1 MEIFLQDLRYAIR
14 ALTTSRRFTTVSVTT
29 LAMGIAASL
38 AIFTFVD
45 AALVRPLPYR
55 DPGRLVHIF
64 DVRQQQ
70 VSSQFEASYPD
81 YLDWK
86 RQNAVFDS
94 LAGYR
99 RNQSVL
105 SGLGAPEL
113 VSAASVS
120 DTFLQTL
127 GVKPVRGRDFRPG
140 EDLES
145 APRTVLISYGWW
157 QRRFGGTNDVMGR
170 TLVLDD
176 APSTIIGV
184 LPANFHFGP
193 VGNPDVWQALH
204 ASGPF
209 AQRRNLHWINVIARL
224 KPGISRATAAS
235 AMNTIADRLE
245 RQYPLSN
252 RDLRTTVVPLTDVIV
267 GQVRPILVV
276 LLSAV
281 GLLLLIA
288 CANVANLLLARSVA
302 RRKEIAIRSALGASR
317 GRLIRQML
325 TEGILLSSASALLGL
340 LFARW
345 MVKAAVALLPADA
358 LNSMPYLIDVSLDA
372 TVLFLTFGV
381 AVATGTFLALAPA
394 LQLSGTG
401 AEDALKEAGRGS
413 HTVSWRR
420 FASGLV
426 TAEVAIALMLMAVAG
441 LLAKGVY
448 RLLQV
453 DPGFNPRNLI
463 TMQVALPNSRYP
475 QPAEQLT
482 FYRMLLG
489 RIAVLP
495 GVKSA
500 GVTDILPVSNGG
512 NTANSRVVGEQV
524 IDEGKE
530 ANLRSVDQ
538 GYFATLQAEL
548 WEGRWFTDADSASA
562 PKRVVVNKTYA
573 DLYLPKEGALTK
585 QIVFTFSPTQKPRDI
600 VGVVRDVKEGPLDTP
615 AKPAVYVPFEQ
626 APDQYFSLV
635 ARTEQRPEALADTIV
650 GAIQQLDPEIV
661 VYRVQTMDDRIQRS
675 PAAFFHRY
683 PAWLAGSFA
692 IIALLLGTIG
702 LYSVI
707 AYSVSRRTQEIG
719 IRMALGAQR
728 ANVLRLVLSQ
738 GMNLAL
744 PGVAVGII
752 AGMGAAFAL
761 RSLLFGVTAWDP
773 LVFSGVTIILAA
785 VTLLASYIP
794 ARQATKVDPMVALR
808 YE

>member
-1 MEIFLQDLRYAIR
+1 MEIFLQDLSYAIR
-14 ALTTSRRFTTVSVTT
+14 ALAKSRRFTTVTVIT
-29 LAMGIAASL
+29 LAMGIAATQ

-55 DPGRLVHIF
+55 VPGRLVHIF
-64 DVRQQQ
+64 DIRQQQ

-86 RQNAVFDS
+86 QQNTVFDS

-99 RNQSVL
+99 SNQNVL
-105 SGLGAPEL
+105 SGSGTPVL
-113 VSAASVS
+113 VSAADVS
-120 DTFLQTL
+120 DNFFQTL

-157 QRRFGGTNDVMGR
+157 QRRFGGKNDVIGR

-176 APSTIIGV
+176 APSTFIGV

-224 KPGISRATAAS
+224 KPGISREAAAS
-235 AMNTIADRLE
+235 AMNTIADWLE
-245 RQYPLSN
+245 RQYPQSN
-252 RDLRTTVVPLTDVIV
+252 RNLRTTVVPLTDVIV
-267 GQVRPILVV
+267 GQVRPVLVV

-288 CANVANLLLARSVA
+288 CANVANLLLARSVG

-317 GRLIRQML
+317 RRLIRQML
-325 TEGILLSSASALLGL
+325 TEGILLSSASASLGL

-345 MVKAAVALLPADA
+345 LVKAAVALLPADA
-358 LNSMPYLIDVSLDA
+358 LNSMPYLIDVSLDL
-372 TVLFLTFGV
+372 TVLLFTFGV
-381 AVATGTFLALAPA
+381 AVVTGAFLALAPA
-394 LQLSGTG
+394 LQLSG
-401 AEDALKEAGRGS
+401 ARAQDALKEGGRGS
-413 HTVSWRR
+413 HAGSWRR

-426 TAEVAIALMLMAVAG
+426 IAEVSIALMLMAGAG

-463 TMQVALPNSRYP
+463 TMNVALPNSRYP
-475 QPAEQLT
+475 QRAEQVT

-489 RIAVLP
+489 RIAILP

-512 NTANSRVVGEQV
+512 NTANSRVVGEPV

-530 ANLRSVDQ
+530 ANIRSVDQ

-548 WEGRWFTDADSASA
+548 LEGRWFTDADNASA
-562 PKRVVVNKTYA
+562 PKRVIVNKTYA
-573 DLYLPKEGALTK
+573 DLYLPKQGALTK
-585 QIVFTFSPTQKPRDI
+585 QIIFTFSPTQKPREI

-635 ARTEQRPEALADTIV
+635 ARTEQRPDAFANTIA

-661 VYRVQTMDDRIQRS
+661 VFDVQTMDNRIQRS
-675 PAAFFHRY
+675 PAALLHRY
-683 PAWLAGSFA
+683 PAWLAGAFA
-692 IIALLLGTIG
+692 TIALLLGTIG
-702 LYSVI
+702 LYGVI
-707 AYSVSRRTQEIG
+707 AYSVSQRTHEIG

-728 ANVLRLVLSQ
+728 GNVLKLILSQ
-738 GMNLAL
+738 GMYLAL
-744 PGVAVGII
+744 PGVAIGITGGI
-752 AGMGAAFAL
+752 GAAFAL

-794 ARQATKVDPMVALR
+794 ARQATKVDPVVALR